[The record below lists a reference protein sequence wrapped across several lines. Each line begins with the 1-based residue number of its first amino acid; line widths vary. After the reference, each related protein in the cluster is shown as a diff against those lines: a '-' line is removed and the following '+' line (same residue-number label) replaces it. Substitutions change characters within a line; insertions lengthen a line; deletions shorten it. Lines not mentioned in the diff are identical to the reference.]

1 MHRELYSISSCVC
14 LILGVCQSQRSATES
29 DWPDPECSD
38 TVSAQSQVCR
48 DQATVWP
55 VSVARQ
61 RPRWRSPAQSRSVQ
75 CSAVDTVAS
84 VMAATM
90 FLLVSQCYLWERAE
104 HCGTHTQC
112 HRCHRAVHFIFTL
125 QYQSNSLSVCWIKM
139 WKTNVYKRVLI
150 CLSQLPSQSVVCTM
164 NSFSQTLK
172 VIILW

>member
-75 CSAVDTVAS
+75 CSAVAS
-84 VMAATM
+84 GQCHGCHNVFTCVSVLSLRESGALWHTHS
-90 FLLVSQCYLWERAE
+90 VSQ
-104 HCGTHTQC
+104 
-112 HRCHRAVHFIFTL
+112 V
-125 QYQSNSLSVCWIKM
+125 
-139 WKTNVYKRVLI
+139 
-150 CLSQLPSQSVVCTM
+150 SQSSAFHIYITI
-164 NSFSQTLK
+164 SIKQSQCL
-172 VIILW
+172 LN